1 MFIIDSI
8 ADIALNSC
16 IHAVIE
22 SWSLCF
28 SVQWRFNAVRENYA
42 EGPKRTSCQQLLTH
56 FSKSE
61 PSGLA
66 IQFRRKS
73 SRCERACA
81 WGVMRST
88 VNFVLLEEVFKMSS
102 SALIK
107 GSISYPLLHQQ
118 SGFCPP
124 MQIGLDSKEA
134 LPSSSRH
141 SMGSVFRPFQWGK
154 QNGRDPALFEA
165 SESGSSKAQLKVFEY
180 LASLPVE
187 AEERGEGRR
196 GTPADRCF
204 SSHKNSDPEEPFT
217 FMSDWRMEPCR
228 GLRRERSLF

>member
-1 MFIIDSI
+1 MCNG
-8 ADIALNSC
+8 ALMLLGKIMLSE
-16 IHAVIE
+16 V
-22 SWSLCF
+22 
-28 SVQWRFNAVRENYA
+28 
-42 EGPKRTSCQQLLTH
+42 PKRTSCQQLLTH

-107 GSISYPLLHQQ
+107 GSIPHPLLHQQ

-124 MQIGLDSKEA
+124 MQIGLDSKRGPPLLLKTQHGICVQA
-134 LPSSSRH
+134 L
-141 SMGSVFRPFQWGK
+141 SVR
-154 QNGRDPALFEA
+154 
-165 SESGSSKAQLKVFEY
+165 KAKR
-180 LASLPVE
+180 ARS
-187 AEERGEGRR
+187 
-196 GTPADRCF
+196 CF
-204 SSHKNSDPEEPFT
+204 V
-217 FMSDWRMEPCR
+217 
-228 GLRRERSLF
+228 RSQ